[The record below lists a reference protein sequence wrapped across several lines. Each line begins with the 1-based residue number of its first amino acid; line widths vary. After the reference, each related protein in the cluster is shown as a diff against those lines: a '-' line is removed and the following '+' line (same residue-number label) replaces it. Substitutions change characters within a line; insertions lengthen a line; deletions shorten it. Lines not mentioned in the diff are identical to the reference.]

1 MLSPPAASRSA
12 MPQPEPPVGKTE
24 QLPHKSVNISAININ
39 SITAPDRL
47 QELQHFVDNNDISI
61 LALSEMKVDSS
72 IHPSLYTLT
81 GFHTPVIKPRTRKGG
96 GVAVYIRNTIPF
108 SQIALLNNEGFE
120 ALWVKVKVHKST
132 IILCSCYLPPHT
144 KADEQAKFLDYLV
157 DSVCQAKIYSPDLIT
172 VVGDFNAGNS
182 WLPPGMQHSSP
193 VTSFDINLKNT
204 AETLAL
210 TQLIKTAT
218 RIQNSTHNL
227 RDLAMVDR
235 PELVKNATVAP
246 TFSKLDHLPIIITL
260 SLSTSD
266 NYHKPPIT
274 SVWDFNNAN
283 IDEMIR
289 ALSATNWDEIAQV
302 TIDEGVDLLS
312 AAILHAAENS
322 IPKKTVRARNN
333 KPWFSAELRRE
344 MRRRD
349 RLFRRAQKKGAERDW
364 TNWRNQRNLV
374 TSLNRQLKNDHLKR
388 KVNVLIENRQ
398 NPYKYHKILK
408 SITGFNKNVSL
419 PPLIVGDDIVS
430 NDEEKAEAF
439 NEYFCS
445 QTNISI
451 RNHHIET
458 LQKYKSDHTKTKH
471 TFSFS
476 SITPREVIQAIN
488 AMDSSKACGPD
499 KIPTKLIKMTAAYI
513 ADPLSKLFNKS
524 VQEGKYP
531 RGWKTATVKPVFKG
545 KGSPSEPESH
555 RPISLLPCL
564 SKIFEKLI
572 FARIYTHLNDHSLL
586 TPRQSGYRPGN
597 NTELQL
603 TYLTDRLYRS
613 LDSGNDYT
621 IVYLD
626 ISRYFEKIWHEGLLA
641 KCDAEFGIRGNH
653 LEWLNSYLTNR
664 QQVVQVGHSISKPR
678 NLAAGVPQ
686 GSVLGPLLAIMYL
699 NGLSRVTVNEMLFFA
714 DDSSLHTSHNS
725 HNCEYI
731 EKSLQNDLKSIKE
744 YGDDWII
751 TFNASKTSQQ
761 TFTQKTKTKV
771 PALTFDG
778 ISIPIKDNH
787 KHLGVTMSSDLR
799 FKSHV
804 NQILLKFNRTLSP
817 LYPIASMLPRHI
829 LLNIYKIYIR
839 PHLDYCDAI
848 YDGHLTVADKSRLEK
863 AQNRA
868 ARLITATPRRTP
880 TAGLLAELGWSP
892 LEVRRRKHKLQLY
905 HKIKFDKSTPTFIAD
920 IIPHSR
926 QSESERNLRSTQRS
940 LLTVPRVRSS
950 AFAKAFIPAT
960 TKLWNEI
967 PSDLRQQTSYK
978 LFKKG
983 LREVLDVENSSNPYL
998 SLGYKIGNTLHTKL
1012 RLQSSDLNEHRYK
1025 LGKTDSPKC
1034 LCGASR
1040 EDTNHFLLSCPMFS
1054 AERNDMFRQ
1063 LSAALNLN
1071 FQDISQRRKIQI
1083 MLYGAERGR
1092 NADIT
1097 IAKIFQCFLQ
1107 RTQRFTSYR

>member
-1 MLSPPAASRSA
+1 
-12 MPQPEPPVGKTE
+12 MPQPAPPVKKTE
-24 QLPHKSVNISAININ
+24 QLSHKSVNISAININ

-47 QELQHFVDNNDISI
+47 QELQDIVDDNDISI
-61 LALSEMKVDSS
+61 LALSELKVDSS
-72 IHPSLYTLT
+72 VHPSLYSLI
-81 GFHTPVIKPRTRKGG
+81 GFHAPVIKPRTRKGG
-96 GVAVYIRNTIPF
+96 GVAVYLRDTLPF
-108 SQIALLNNEGFE
+108 SQIALLNNEDFE
-120 ALWVKVKVHKST
+120 ALWVKVKAHKST
-132 IILCSCYLPPHT
+132 IILCSCYLPPHA
-144 KADEQAKFLDYLV
+144 KADEQAKFLDYLA
-157 DSVCQAKIYSPDLIT
+157 DSVCQAKIFSPDLIT
-172 VVGDFNAGNS
+172 VVGDFNAGNC
-182 WLPPGMQHSSP
+182 WLPPGAPYSSP
-193 VTSFDINLKNT
+193 VTTFDLNLKST

-210 TQLIKTAT
+210 TQVIKTAT
-218 RIQNSTHNL
+218 RIQNGTHNL

-235 PELVKNATVAP
+235 PDLVKSATAAP
-246 TFSKLDHLPIIITL
+246 TFSKLDHLPIIVTL

-266 NYHKPPIT
+266 NYHNSVT
-274 SVWDFNNAN
+274 TTVWDFKNTN
-283 IDEMIR
+283 IEKMIH
-289 ALSATNWDEIAQV
+289 ALSTTNWDEIAQEP
-302 TIDEGVDLLS
+302 IDEGIDLLS
-312 AAILHAAENS
+312 SAILHAAENS
-322 IPKKTVRARNN
+322 IPKKTVKVRNN

-344 MRRRD
+344 MRKRD
-349 RLFRRAQKKGAERDW
+349 RLFRRAKQRGTERDW

-374 TSLNRQLKNDHLKR
+374 TSLNRRLKNDHLR
-388 KVNVLIENRQ
+388 LKVNVLMENKK

-408 SITGFNKNVSL
+408 SITGFNKSVTV

-439 NEYFCS
+439 NEYFSS

-451 RNHHIET
+451 SNHHIET
-458 LQKYKSDHTKTKH
+458 LQKYKLVHTKTPY
-471 TFSFS
+471 TFCFS
-476 SITPREVIQAIN
+476 PITPNEIVQTIN

-499 KIPTKLIKMTAAYI
+499 KIPTKLIKMTTAYV
-513 ADPLSKLFNKS
+513 AEPLSKLLNKS
-524 VQEGKYP
+524 VQEGQYP
-531 RGWKTATVKPVFKG
+531 TQWKTATVKPVFKG

-564 SKIFEKLI
+564 SKIFEKLM

-613 LDSGNDYT
+613 LDSKNDYT

-641 KCDAEFGIRGNH
+641 KCDAEFGIRGNY

-664 QQVVQVGHSISKPR
+664 QQVVQVGHSTSKPQK
-678 NLAAGVPQ
+678 LAAGVPQ

-725 HNCEYI
+725 NNCEDI
-731 EKSLQNDLKSIKE
+731 EKSLQHDLQSIKE

-761 TFTQKTKTKV
+761 TFTQKPKTKI

-778 ISIPIKDNH
+778 IPIPIKDNH

-817 LYPIASMLPRHI
+817 LYPIASMLPRQI
-829 LLNIYKIYIR
+829 LLKIYNTYVR

-848 YDGHLTVADKSRLEK
+848 FDGHLTVADKARLEK

-880 TAGLLAELGWSP
+880 TAGLLAELGWTS
-892 LEVRRRKHKLQLY
+892 LEIRRRKHKLQLY

-920 IIPHSR
+920 IIPDSR
-926 QSESERNLRSTQRS
+926 QLESERNLRSTQRN
-940 LLTVPRVRSS
+940 LLTVPMAKSSTFARS
-950 AFAKAFIPAT
+950 FIPAT

-967 PSDLRQQTSYK
+967 PNQLRQETSHK

-983 LREVLDVENSSNPYL
+983 LSEALGEVSSSPYL
-998 SLGYKIGNTLHTKL
+998 SLGHKTGNTLHAKL
-1012 RLQSSDLNEHRYK
+1012 RLQASDLNEHRYK

-1034 LCGASR
+1034 LCGARR
-1040 EDTNHFLLSCPMFS
+1040 EDNHHFLLSCPMFS
-1054 AERNDMFRQ
+1054 TERDDMFQQ

-1071 FQDISQRRKIQI
+1071 FQSISQSRKIQI
-1083 MLYGAERGR
+1083 MLYGPERER

-1097 IAKIFQCFLQ
+1097 IAKIVQCFLQ
-1107 RTQRFTSYR
+1107 RTQRFA